1 MSVFGCSPIHKCNST
16 DKGINTNNF
25 GQIYQQQV
33 GEFPVIPTNILEN
46 LDKMGI
52 DNSSILNDYE
62 IEYLRFIFKIDAGDF
77 NLVGKKVGFLRSK
90 KDYFE
95 QTRERFYRNS
105 TLVGCSILY
114 IFDAIQKEA
123 SGGYDAVIVYWSKF
137 LLPTEDIVKRAQKYL
152 HKYYNDLTFRDI
164 PENIL
169 ESIDKMGLDNRSL
182 LTELEGKYFNTLYQ
196 IPEKEFNLS
205 DKKVAF
211 ITGRRGRKKSSKEK
225 YFKLEKE
232 RLNCNKTPN
241 SGILYIFNATQKEE
255 NGGYDAA
262 IVYWSKTVFT
272 IEDVVKRLKE
282 KH

>member
-1 MSVFGCSPIHKCNST
+1 MLFSC
-16 DKGINTNNF
+16 INLF
-25 GQIYQQQV
+25 GQV
-33 GEFPVIPTNILEN
+33 RSFNDIPKDTLNQ
-46 LDKMGI
+46 LDKMGV
-52 DNSSILNDYE
+52 DGSSLLNSYESAFLNV
-62 IEYLRFIFKIDAGDF
+62 IFKDSLKGFDF
-77 NLVGKKVGFLRSK
+77 TNKKVGFIKISGEK
-90 KDYFE
+90 GKIHYFDMQKE
-95 QTRERFYRNS
+95 HFVDEKRPCDNGT
-105 TLVGCSILY
+105 LY

-255 NGGYDAA
+255 SGGYDAA

>member
-1 MSVFGCSPIHKCNST
+1 MKKLLAIVCLEILVFSFCSIHKSNSN
-16 DKGINTNNF
+16 DNSVRVDNF
-25 GQIYQQQV
+25 GHGQIHNVQV
-33 GEFPVIPTNILEN
+33 HEFSVIPIDLLDN
-46 LDKMGI
+46 LNKMGI

-152 HKYYNDLTFRDI
+152 HKYSNDLTFRDI

-211 ITGRRGRKKSSKEK
+211 ITGRRGRKKKQQRK
-225 YFKLEKE
+225 
-232 RLNCNKTPN
+232 
-241 SGILYIFNATQKEE
+241 IF
-255 NGGYDAA
+255 
-262 IVYWSKTVFT
+262 
-272 IEDVVKRLKE
+272 
-282 KH
+282 

>member
-1 MSVFGCSPIHKCNST
+1 M
-16 DKGINTNNF
+16 
-25 GQIYQQQV
+25 
-33 GEFPVIPTNILEN
+33 
-46 LDKMGI
+46 
-52 DNSSILNDYE
+52 
-62 IEYLRFIFKIDAGDF
+62 
-77 NLVGKKVGFLRSK
+77 
-90 KDYFE
+90 
-95 QTRERFYRNS
+95 
-105 TLVGCSILY
+105 Y

-211 ITGRRGRKKSSKEK
+211 ITGRRGRKKKQQRK
-225 YFKLEKE
+225 
-232 RLNCNKTPN
+232 
-241 SGILYIFNATQKEE
+241 IF
-255 NGGYDAA
+255 
-262 IVYWSKTVFT
+262 
-272 IEDVVKRLKE
+272 
-282 KH
+282 